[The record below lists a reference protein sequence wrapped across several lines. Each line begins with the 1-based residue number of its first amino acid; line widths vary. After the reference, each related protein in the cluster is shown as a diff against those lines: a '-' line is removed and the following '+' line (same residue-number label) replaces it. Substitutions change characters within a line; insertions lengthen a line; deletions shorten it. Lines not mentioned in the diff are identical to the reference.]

1 MFIIIYIFITIFKN
15 KAKDYIKKEIDN
27 LTIDKYESGEDA
39 FNYIYS
45 KIEVFNDLKI
55 LNKND
60 LNILWE
66 ILQNKIDNM

>member
-15 KAKDYIKKEIDN
+15 KAKDYIKKGIDN
-27 LTIDKYESGEDA
+27 LTIDKYGSGEDA

-60 LNILWE
+60 LNILWG

>member
-1 MFIIIYIFITIFKN
+1 MKIIFKN

-27 LTIDKYESGEDA
+27 LTIDKYENGEDA

>member
-1 MFIIIYIFITIFKN
+1 MKIIFKN
-15 KAKDYIKKEIDN
+15 KAKDYMKKEIDN
-27 LTIDKYESGEDA
+27 LTIDKYESREDA

>member
-1 MFIIIYIFITIFKN
+1 MKV
-15 KAKDYIKKEIDN
+15 
-27 LTIDKYESGEDA
+27 GEDA

>member
-15 KAKDYIKKEIDN
+15 KSKDYIKKEIDN
-27 LTIDKYESGEDA
+27 LTIDIYESREDA

-66 ILQNKIDNM
+66 IL

>member
-1 MFIIIYIFITIFKN
+1 MKNIIKG
-15 KAKDYIKKEIDN
+15 
-27 LTIDKYESGEDA
+27 DKYESREDA

-60 LNILWE
+60 LNILWG

>member
-27 LTIDKYESGEDA
+27 LTIDKYESREDA

-66 ILQNKIDNM
+66 ILQNKIDNV

>member
-1 MFIIIYIFITIFKN
+1 MKNIIKG
-15 KAKDYIKKEIDN
+15 
-27 LTIDKYESGEDA
+27 DKYESGEDA